1 MSGPAA
7 PPGDPGTAVLL
18 ATRNAGKL
26 VELRGDVT
34 AERLGLATDELKHES
49 EELAKQQHKVATIS
63 ETMEHQEARFK
74 DTGMCLSTLRLVG
87 LEKIGTHAR
96 VL

>member
-1 MSGPAA
+1 MIA
-7 PPGDPGTAVLL
+7 
-18 ATRNAGKL
+18 N
-26 VELRGDVT
+26 ELEQRRARYHEEVAMMRIVCQDVVRA

-74 DTGMCLSTLRLVG
+74 DTGMCLSTLRFVG
-87 LEKIGTHAR
+87 LG
-96 VL
+96 